1 MTNSPAR
8 LPALLF
14 TLASLA
20 TAPVQAAVGNPA
32 DVLMPIPAEAREI
45 FNQSCVMCHG
55 EVIDGKAEIREDLD
69 MSTDEKIRETLMDP
83 QKLREL
89 IETGEMPHK
98 AKLSFRLRKQPP
110 MHERL
115 EALKA
120 DYEKNGS
127 KEKLLAWLNAVLPPA
142 PPKEEGAGKKE

>member
-1 MTNSPAR
+1 MIPSIVRST
-8 LPALLF
+8 ALVFSLVTF
-14 TLASLA
+14 ASAPL
-20 TAPVQAAVGNPA
+20 TAADNPA
-32 DVLMPIPAEAREI
+32 DVLLPVPAEAREI

-83 QKLREL
+83 QKLRQMIAE
-89 IETGEMPHK
+89 EEMPHK

-115 EALKA
+115 DALKA

-142 PPKEEGAGKKE
+142 PPKEEGAEKKE